1 MRLLFLGSL
10 GALTTAVSASTS
22 AYTCKCF
29 PTDACWPSEQEWS
42 SFNRT
47 VGGRL
52 IETVPLG
59 SPCHAPNYDEAL
71 CATLTSQWKFTA
83 VHIDSSSSIQDP
95 IYANQSCD
103 PFTSRDSPC
112 QLGNYVRYAVNVTG
126 PKDIAATI
134 RFAEKK
140 NIRLVIRNTAHDYMG
155 RSTGAGA
162 LAIWTHH
169 MKDTEV
175 KDWAD
180 SQYTGKAIKI
190 GAGVQAFELSQTLT
204 KHGLIAVTGECP
216 TVGIAGGYTQGG
228 GHSPLSTAYGLSS
241 DNTLEFQVVTADGK
255 FVTASPNSR
264 KHADL
269 FFALSG
275 SGSGNY
281 GVVVSVTL
289 KAHPEAMTSG
299 ASFTLDDPSLDYPA
313 IVNAWHAALPD
324 ILDAGAMAT
333 YYAENGTLVVYA
345 LTGYNRTQSDMKEIL
360 APFVKSVASLDVDL
374 KPKYTQFDTYNE
386 FYYSYFGP
394 LPVGA
399 FGSAGEYLMGGRLL
413 HRDTLQHIGGAINET
428 LQLGVRFVGQA
439 TNVARFASRS
449 RAVLPQWRDTLVM
462 SSYTL
467 PYSFD
472 VPFSQMTAKQ
482 NYITNRIMPII
493 EKVTPDA
500 GAYINEA
507 DFQQPDWQDVF
518 YGQNYKRLLTIKRSY
533 DPRGLFW
540 NPIAV
545 GSEGWKTQNDGK
557 LCQV

>member
-1 MRLLFLGSL
+1 M
-10 GALTTAVSASTS
+10 
-22 AYTCKCF
+22 
-29 PTDACWPSEQEWS
+29 
-42 SFNRT
+42 
-47 VGGRL
+47 
-52 IETVPLG
+52 
-59 SPCHAPNYDEAL
+59 
-71 CATLTSQWKFTA
+71 
-83 VHIDSSSSIQDP
+83 
-95 IYANQSCD
+95 
-103 PFTSRDSPC
+103 
-112 QLGNYVRYAVNVTG
+112 GNYVRYAVDVTG

-175 KDWAD
+175 KDWSD
-180 SQYTGKAIKI
+180 PEYTGKAIKI
-190 GAGVQAFELSQTLT
+190 GAGVQGFEVGQALT
-204 KHGLIAVTGECP
+204 KHGLVAVTGECP
-216 TVGIAGGYTQGG
+216 TVGVAGGYTQGG
-228 GHSPLSTAYGLSS
+228 GHSPLSTAYGLSA
-241 DNTLEFQVVTADGK
+241 DNTLEFEVVTADGK
-255 FVTASPNSR
+255 FVKASPHSR

-275 SGSGNY
+275 SGAGNY

-299 ASFTLDDPSLDYPA
+299 AGFTLDDPSLDYPA
-313 IVNAWHAALPD
+313 IVNAWHAALPA
-324 ILDAGAMAT
+324 ILDAGIMAT
-333 YYAENGTLVVYA
+333 YYAEKGTLVVYS
-345 LTGYNRTQSDMKEIL
+345 LTGYNRTQADMEKIL
-360 APFVKSVASLDVDL
+360 APFVKSVASLNVDL

-394 LPVGA
+394 LPVGV

-413 HRDTLQHIGGAINET
+413 HRDALQQVGGAINET
-428 LQLGVRFVGQA
+428 LQLGVRVIGQA
-439 TNVARFASRS
+439 TNIARFASRS

-472 VPFSQMTAKQ
+472 VPFAKMKAKQ
-482 NYITNRIMPII
+482 DYITNTIMPII

-518 YGQNYKRLLTIKRSY
+518 YGQNYGRLLAIKKSY
-533 DPRGLFW
+533 DPKGLFW

-557 LCQV
+557 LCRA